1 MLRTSVNP
9 DLIADQFV
17 FQVTFGYG
25 VLPFP
30 QIPSEHVQER
40 RRMLV
45 TEEFNKEFLTA
56 WEACNNLGRLPKDD
70 PARKELE
77 VEALAELGD
86 ALADAI
92 YVLIGTAFEYGIP
105 LAAIWQAV
113 QAANMSKLWTWDEVA
128 PIGVGFTVAPTSTDW
143 FQIPSTAYH
152 IVANGKFQ
160 RVLVHPFAGL
170 RYAVYNQHGKV
181 MKPPSWKAPDITGII
196 RNAIASQ
203 ATPPDQQAN
212 RDKWNKAIADTE
224 NQKES
229 AIGHD
234 ET

>member
-1 MLRTSVNP
+1 MLNP
-9 DLIADQFV
+9 DLIADQYT
-17 FQVTFGYG
+17 FQVTFGHG

-30 QIPSEHVQER
+30 QIPSERVQER

-113 QAANMSKLWTWDEVA
+113 QAANMSKLWTEQEISSD
-128 PIGVGFTVAPTSTDW
+128 GVGMNLLECGWRHTKV
-143 FQIPSTAYH
+143 Y
-152 IVANGKFQ
+152 
-160 RVLVHPFAGL
+160 VHGFAGPM
-170 RYAVYNQHGKV
+170 YVVHNQHGKV

-224 NQKES
+224 NQKEP